1 MIIGIKI
8 LLTTNPAPSSTC
20 TGVLPIS
27 SAIAL
32 ILSTTSF
39 GVLIPAITSTS
50 FITGAGLKKCI
61 PIIGRSSPAPISV
74 IDKEDVFVAKIAS
87 SLQISC
93 NSLNVCFLISMF
105 SIAAS
110 TIKSQSVQISF
121 TPVVI
126 FAKIASAAA
135 CSIFPLATRFSK
147 PFAILAIPFAAN
159 SSLISHKHTSYPSVC
174 ANACAI
180 PLPIVP
186 APITPT
192 FIIIPPVKL
201 FYYII
206 FRSAADTAD
215 WKYIKLHYYLFWK
228 GTTFNFL
235 DLSFSKKLPIPAFSS
250 TTIA

>member
-1 MIIGIKI
+1 
-8 LLTTNPAPSSTC
+8 
-20 TGVLPIS
+20 
-27 SAIAL
+27 
-32 ILSTTSF
+32 
-39 GVLIPAITSTS
+39 
-50 FITGAGLKKCI
+50 
-61 PIIGRSSPAPISV
+61 
-74 IDKEDVFVAKIAS
+74 
-87 SLQISC
+87 
-93 NSLNVCFLISMF
+93 MF

-147 PFAILAIPFAAN
+147 PFAILAFPFAAN

-235 DLSFSKKLPIPAFSS
+235 DLSFSKKLPIPAFWSSVSKQLPKAFSS